1 MLKKCIKK
9 CVTYNYLYLFDKVFM
24 FHGDVCNGCLDLLL
38 MSINL
43 NGIAIFN
50 IWSVNYCCIIKIVS
64 NTKAVNLLQNDDLS
78 KNSETLKNKNL
89 KMGTKYHIKMGK
101 KIIKFGDVE
110 LEKQKFHCH
119 KNPIF
124 LNYVNVANISI

>member
-1 MLKKCIKK
+1 M
-9 CVTYNYLYLFDKVFM
+9 
-24 FHGDVCNGCLDLLL
+24 
-38 MSINL
+38 
-43 NGIAIFN
+43 
-50 IWSVNYCCIIKIVS
+50 
-64 NTKAVNLLQNDDLS
+64 QNDDLS

-110 LEKQKFHCH
+110 LEKHKFHCH

-124 LNYVNVANISI
+124 LNYVNVVCKLVSNKIKILLHWLLRQKEN